1 MTNVLACVNKQDSV
15 SVDFLVRVDS
25 GAAGETLRPPL
36 ERGNDYLLLIT
47 EPSVERMFFYNRRK
61 ISPTVT
67 IPSAV
72 REGKL
77 VVVKKSLN
85 AINLLSASYEHPLDS
100 ATALPTGDR
109 SLIFSTFFSAPSFAP
124 SGLTVEEANGTTFN
138 VSWRPLP
145 RNQSNGEI
153 TDYEVSYGYTS
164 QKRRRRADSRADVQ
178 AKTSK
183 TWILLTGLVSCRK
196 YAIKV
201 RAYTS
206 VAPGPY
212 SDPQTRTTAGER
224 SLCRNGSCE
233 CLDREEGAWAPVLSF
248 PLTRDVIHSANCAT

>member
-1 MTNVLACVNKQDSV
+1 MIVWT
-15 SVDFLVRVDS
+15 F
-25 GAAGETLRPPL
+25 
-36 ERGNDYLLLIT
+36 
-47 EPSVERMFFYNRRK
+47 
-61 ISPTVT
+61 
-67 IPSAV
+67 SA
-72 REGKL
+72 
-77 VVVKKSLN
+77 
-85 AINLLSASYEHPLDS
+85 
-100 ATALPTGDR
+100 
-109 SLIFSTFFSAPSFAP
+109 APSFAP
-124 SGLTVEEANGTTFN
+124 SGLTVEEANGTTLN

-233 CLDREEGAWAPVLSF
+233 CLEEGAWAPVLSF
-248 PLTRDVIHSANCAT
+248 PLTRDVIHSANCATWPDCRAVPVETRDQPQMGKAGPVRWGRGDLHGSLRPQSALLFVSFVGYWWRWVAVGGEGRGPAGGRAEDSSGFG